1 MNLIE
6 KNKEKFELYYNFLI
20 EENKKYNLTA
30 ITDKEAVYE
39 KHFNDS
45 LALKDSI
52 VIDKGLKICDVGSGA
67 GFPGI
72 PLKICFPEIELT
84 IIEPTKKKVNFLQ
97 MLCEKLQIDVNIIN
111 ARAEDISNEYEEKFD
126 IVTARAVASANVLL
140 ELVTKICKVKGK
152 VVLYK
157 GDKAIEELEVAKNA
171 IKLLSLKLDSI
182 DKFELN
188 NDYGTRN
195 IIIFTK
201 EEKTNPKYPRR
212 YGEIVKKPL

>member
-6 KNKEKFELYYNFLI
+6 KNKEKFELYYNFLA

-30 ITDKEAVYE
+30 ITEKEAVYE

-45 LALKDSI
+45 LAIKDC
-52 VIDKGLKICDVGSGA
+52 IDISKVVKICDVGSGA

-72 PLKICFPEIELT
+72 PLKICFPNIDLT
-84 IIEPTKKKVNFLQ
+84 IIEPTQKKVKFLQ
-97 MLCEKLQIDVNIIN
+97 MLCEKLHIDVNIIN
-111 ARAEDISNEYEEKFD
+111 ARVEDVSSEYEEKFD
-126 IVTARAVASANVLL
+126 IVTARAVASTNVLL

-157 GDKAIEELEVAKNA
+157 GDKAIEELEEAKNA
-171 IKLLSLKLDSI
+171 VKLLSLKLDSVNR
-182 DKFELN
+182 FELN
-188 NDYGTRN
+188 NEYGTRN
-195 IIIFTK
+195 IIIFSK

-212 YGEIVKKPL
+212 YAEIVKRPL